1 MVESVVIFQDGKEIS
16 ISTHNKDIGRF
27 TRQIKTAD
35 QVIFADPEVSRVAS
49 LILKNEGSH
58 VRLEGIDINTQVLN
72 EGYNKKSLLSIKD
85 MIDRG
90 EFTTKM
96 AAQQTAAGLDDTK
109 LTDKQIAS
117 VGNQA
122 ARQFQAQKL
131 AQNFKDGMF
140 ERLTGQKAD
149 KPVNDGNGRMSRLLT
164 TLLLYRSG
172 FVVCKYISLEKKIE
186 KTKDSYYDVLEES
199 SENWYE
205 GTNENTAF
213 IKYILGII
221 LSAYRDFEDR
231 LNLIEDKISAYEMV
245 ERIAKKQI
253 GKFTKSDIQE
263 YCPTL
268 ARQTIEKA
276 LKQLCDEGKIEKHG
290 QASKTFYTRK
300 TI

>member
-1 MVESVVIFQDGKEIS
+1 MVESVVIFQDGNEIS

-49 LILKNEGSH
+49 LILKNGGSH

-72 EGYNKKSLLSIKD
+72 EGYNKESFLSIND

-90 EFTTKM
+90 EFTAKM
-96 AAQQTAAGLDDTK
+96 AAQQTAEGLDGTK

-149 KPVNDGNGRMSRLLT
+149 KPQDGLMKVGRTYMDESGLQKFASNGLVNDNS
-164 TLLLYRSG
+164 
-172 FVVCKYISLEKKIE
+172 
-186 KTKDSYYDVLEES
+186 
-199 SENWYE
+199 N
-205 GTNENTAF
+205 
-213 IKYILGII
+213 
-221 LSAYRDFEDR
+221 DF
-231 LNLIEDKISAYEMV
+231 
-245 ERIAKKQI
+245 
-253 GKFTKSDIQE
+253 
-263 YCPTL
+263 
-268 ARQTIEKA
+268 ARQMGQDKMQPYVDQAKNHGETTTNMNKTDSGSAGGNNSGDEEKP
-276 LKQLCDEGKIEKHG
+276 LPKK
-290 QASKTFYTRK
+290 
-300 TI
+300 